1 MRILL
6 LGDYAND
13 RLESMDLFVAA
24 LARELPARGLEVRV
38 LRPPVVFGRLRRSG
52 SGWGKW
58 LGYLDKYLLF
68 PGLLIAQTRG
78 GARDRVV
85 HICDHSNAIYTHCL
99 ARVPHLV
106 TCHDLLAIRSARGEF
121 AENPTS
127 WTGRCYQRW
136 ILGGLRRAWRIAS
149 VSRATAEDVQRLA
162 ARPPGRDGVIANSLH
177 FPYARMDAVT
187 RASILTALDPRL
199 LDGRYLLHVGGNQ
212 WYKNRRGAA
221 QIFHQLRQ
229 RGAMRPALVFAGQEP
244 AREVLEFLR
253 EQGWSEAV
261 ISVGRCSFEQLRAL
275 YSGAAALLFP
285 SLAEGF
291 GWPIIEAQACGCPV
305 VTTAR
310 EPMSAVGGTAALL
323 IEPSDPVAAAEAL
336 EKMLAE
342 SPEARAQ
349 RVEAGWQ
356 NAARY
361 APGRMADEYV
371 LAYREVLADFRA

>member
-24 LARELPARGLEVRV
+24 LARELRARGLEVRV

-52 SGWGKW
+52 AGWGKW

-68 PGLLIAQTRG
+68 PWTLGAQTRSR
-78 GARDRVV
+78 ARDLVV
-85 HICDHSNAIYTHCL
+85 HICDHSSALYTHCL

-121 AENPTS
+121 PENPTG

-149 VSRATAEDVQRLA
+149 VSRATAEDVQRLTARPA
-162 ARPPGRDGVIANSLH
+162 ARDLVIPNSLH
-177 FPYARMDAVT
+177 FSYTPMDAPA
-187 RASILTALDPRL
+187 RAHILAALDPRL
-199 LDGRYLLHVGGNQ
+199 LAERYLLHVGGNQ
-212 WYKNRRGAA
+212 WYKNRLGVAR
-221 QIFHQLRQ
+221 IFQQLRQ

-244 AREVLEFLR
+244 AAEVAAFLR
-253 EQGWSEAV
+253 AHGLNDAV
-261 ISVGRCSFEQLRAL
+261 ISLGRCSTEQLRAL

-310 EPMSAVGGTAALL
+310 EPMSAVGGAAALT
-323 IEPSDPVAAAEAL
+323 IDPANPIAAAEGL
-336 EKMLAE
+336 EKLLAE
-342 SPEARAQ
+342 APEARAR
-349 RVEAGWQ
+349 RVQAGLQ
-356 NAARY
+356 NAAQY
-361 APGRMADEYV
+361 APGRMAGEYV
-371 LAYREVLADFRA
+371 RAYREALSAFPA